1 MYTTD
6 MKCGLIIE
14 RNSMKNVRLFILV
27 PALAGV
33 CCLFGCASS
42 GGGTAMNDPV
52 ANVPVASSVY
62 DFTLNDID
70 GKSVSLSLYRGK
82 VLMLVN
88 VASKCG
94 FTPQYEDLEKL
105 YQTYKDRGF
114 VILGFPANNFLGQE
128 PGTDFEIKSFCTL
141 KYGVTFPIFAKISVK
156 GKDKHPLYR
165 FLTDKQ
171 TNPDF
176 SGEIKWNFSKF
187 IIGRD
192 GKIIER
198 FAPITSPES
207 KDVIKTIEA
216 ALKK

>member
-1 MYTTD
+1 MNDSVAT
-6 MKCGLIIE
+6 
-14 RNSMKNVRLFILV
+14 V
-27 PALAGV
+27 PA
-33 CCLFGCASS
+33 ASS
-42 GGGTAMNDPV
+42 L
-52 ANVPVASSVY
+52 Y

-70 GKSVSLSLYRGK
+70 GKSVSLSQYRGK

>member
-27 PALAGV
+27 PALAGI
-33 CCLFGCASS
+33 CCLFGCNTA
-42 GGGTAMNDPV
+42 GGSAMNDSV
-52 ANVPVASSVY
+52 ATVPAASSLY

-128 PGTDFEIKSFCTL
+128 PGADFEIKSFCTL

-207 KDVIKTIEA
+207 KDVVKTIEA

>member
-1 MYTTD
+1 